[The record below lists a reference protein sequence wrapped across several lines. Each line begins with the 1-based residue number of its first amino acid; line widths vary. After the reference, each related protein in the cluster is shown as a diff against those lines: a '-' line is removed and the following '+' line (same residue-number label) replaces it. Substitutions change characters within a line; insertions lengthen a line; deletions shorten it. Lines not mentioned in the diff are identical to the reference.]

1 MQICSFLAC
10 CYSASFL
17 HEKYG
22 VAKTRVRITQR
33 VRVGVG
39 VRVRV
44 RVRMRVR
51 VRVRIVVG
59 IPILDF
65 HPKFLPP
72 KIVFFILYIS
82 LNFTIRAS
90 WTWRGLKTIH
100 LPVFF
105 ILYISLN
112 FTIRASWT
120 WRGLKTI
127 HLPIF
132 KGKC

>member
-1 MQICSFLAC
+1 M
-10 CYSASFL
+10 
-17 HEKYG
+17 
-22 VAKTRVRITQR
+22 R
-33 VRVGVG
+33 

-44 RVRMRVR
+44 RVRVEA
-51 VRVRIVVG
+51 G
-59 IPILDF
+59 DEGKGKGENCWENSNLDF
-65 HPKFLPP
+65 HPKFFPP

-82 LNFTIRAS
+82 L
-90 WTWRGLKTIH
+90 
-100 LPVFF
+100 
-105 ILYISLN
+105 Y

>member
-22 VAKTRVRITQR
+22 VAKTRVRVTQR

-82 LNFTIRAS
+82 VNFTIRAS
-90 WTWRGLKTIH
+90 WTWC
-100 LPVFF
+100 
-105 ILYISLN
+105 
-112 FTIRASWT
+112 
-120 WRGLKTI
+120 GLKTI

>member
-51 VRVRIVVG
+51 VRVRVRVKVRIVVG

-72 KIVFFILYIS
+72 PKLSSLYFIFL
-82 LNFTIRAS
+82 
-90 WTWRGLKTIH
+90 
-100 LPVFF
+100 
-105 ILYISLN
+105 
-112 FTIRASWT
+112 
-120 WRGLKTI
+120 
-127 HLPIF
+127 
-132 KGKC
+132 

>member
-1 MQICSFLAC
+1 MKLDF
-10 CYSASFL
+10 FP
-17 HEKYG
+17 G
-22 VAKTRVRITQR
+22 VAKTRVR
-33 VRVGVG
+33 

-44 RVRMRVR
+44 RVGVRVRMRVRVGMRVR

-65 HPKFLPP
+65 HPKFLPT
-72 KIVFFILYIS
+72 KI
-82 LNFTIRAS
+82 
-90 WTWRGLKTIH
+90 
-100 LPVFF
+100 VFF

>member
-1 MQICSFLAC
+1 MHKAVFSVLLQYVSSL
-10 CYSASFL
+10 L
-17 HEKYG
+17 G
-22 VAKTRVRITQR
+22 VAKTRVRVTQR
-33 VRVGVG
+33 

-44 RVRMRVR
+44 RVE
-51 VRVRIVVG
+51 G
-59 IPILDF
+59 EGKDKGGDEGKGGGENCWGNSNLDF

-100 LPVFF
+100 LP
-105 ILYISLN
+105 
-112 FTIRASWT
+112 
-120 WRGLKTI
+120 
-127 HLPIF
+127 IF

>member
-59 IPILDF
+59 IPILDL
-65 HPKFLPP
+65 HPKFPP
-72 KIVFFILYIS
+72 QNCLLYTLYFFEFYNSRVLDLARFEDHTFAY
-82 LNFTIRAS
+82 F
-90 WTWRGLKTIH
+90 
-100 LPVFF
+100 
-105 ILYISLN
+105 
-112 FTIRASWT
+112 
-120 WRGLKTI
+120 
-127 HLPIF
+127 
-132 KGKC
+132 